1 MTVYAVQPVPGPFQN
16 RSRRSNLEKGPGGAW
31 CSATISPGVATV
43 TISATTLITVV
54 LAALAAGFVLG
65 WVVAALRE
73 RARTAA
79 AESRAEAALERRSEL
94 EAEVAGLAEARSKL
108 EREAAAAA
116 VEVRTAR
123 EQLEAQKVFI
133 DGSRKQ
139 LEDAFKALASD
150 ALEGSSRQF
159 LKLAEQRWQTTREE
173 AAGDLEKRKAAIETL
188 LEPLKLTL
196 KSLDE
201 KTGTMEKERRGAY
214 DALKEHLT
222 QLQSATS
229 SLQEKTT
236 SLDSALRGT
245 QVRGRWGEI
254 ALRNIAELA
263 GMSEH
268 CDFTEQETMGDG
280 KRPDMV
286 VKLPEGHRIA
296 VDSKVPLTGYL
307 KAVEAVD
314 EEARAAGLREHVL
327 AVRAHIRAL
336 AGRDYAA
343 ELGGNFD
350 FVVLFLPGDAFL
362 AAAFS
367 EDPDL
372 QVEALRSR
380 VLVATPTTLVALLR
394 TVAIYHQQR
403 ALAENAREIAD
414 TARELYDR
422 AAKIGD
428 DLGRAGRGLKTAVD
442 AYNAAVG
449 SYERRFLPMGQKLA
463 NLKVTEQSRRELTAP
478 DPLEVTPRM
487 TGGVDETEKDPD
499 EEA

>member
-1 MTVYAVQPVPGPFQN
+1 VTFSVTVLV
-16 RSRRSNLEKGPGGAW
+16 S
-31 CSATISPGVATV
+31 VA
-43 TISATTLITVV
+43 A
-54 LAALAAGFVLG
+54 AALAVGGVLG
-65 WVVAALRE
+65 WVVATLRE

-79 AESRAEAALERRSEL
+79 AESRAEAALERRTEL
-94 EAEVAGLAEARSKL
+94 QAEVDELAAARGDL
-108 EREAAAAA
+108 ERKMATAEEKVRAAH
-116 VEVRTAR
+116 
-123 EQLEAQKVFI
+123 EQLEEQKGFI
-133 DGSRKQ
+133 ESSHKQ

-150 ALEGSSRQF
+150 ALEGSSKQF
-159 LKLAEQRWQTTREE
+159 LKLAEQRWETTREE
-173 AAGDLEKRKAAIETL
+173 ASGELEKRKAAIETL

-201 KTGTMEKERRGAY
+201 KTGIMEKERRGAY
-214 DALKEHLT
+214 DALKEHLS
-222 QLQSATS
+222 QLQGATA
-229 SLQEKTT
+229 SLQERTT

-254 ALRNIAELA
+254 ALKNIAELA

-268 CDFTEQETMGDG
+268 CDFAEQETLGGG

-286 VKLPEGHRIA
+286 VKLPEGRLIA
-296 VDSKVPLTGYL
+296 IDSKVPLAGYL

-314 EEARAAGLREHVL
+314 EATREAGLREHVQ

-343 ELGGNFD
+343 ELEGD
-350 FVVLFLPGDAFL
+350 VDLVVLFLPGDAFL
-362 AAAFS
+362 AAAFG

-403 ALAENAREIAD
+403 VLAENAREIAD

-428 DLGRAGRGLKTAVD
+428 DLGRAGRGLTTAVK
-442 AYNAAVG
+442 AYNDAVG

-463 NLKVTEQSRRELTAP
+463 DLKVTEQSRRELSAP
-478 DPLEVTPRM
+478 EPLAVTPRL
-487 TGGVDETEKDPD
+487 TGGDGAAESDEGG
-499 EEA
+499 

>member
-1 MTVYAVQPVPGPFQN
+1 MKSVSHVSWRCPG
-16 RSRRSNLEKGPGGAW
+16 RYPGR
-31 CSATISPGVATV
+31 CSATISPGVGTV
-43 TISATTLITVV
+43 TISTTTLVAVV
-54 LAALAAGFVLG
+54 LAALAAGGVLG
-65 WVVAALRE
+65 WVLAALYE

-94 EAEVAGLAEARSKL
+94 ETEVAGLAEARGKL
-108 EREAAAAA
+108 EREAAAAE

-123 EQLEAQKVFI
+123 EQLEAQKAFI
-133 DGSRKQ
+133 EGSRKQ

-188 LEPLKLTL
+188 LEPLNLSL

-201 KTGTMEKERRGAY
+201 KTGVMEKERRGAY
-214 DALKEHLT
+214 EGLKEHLT

-229 SLQEKTT
+229 SLQDKTT
-236 SLDSALRGT
+236 TLASALRGT

-268 CDFTEQETMGDG
+268 CDFAEQVTVGDG

-286 VKLPEGHRIA
+286 VRLPEGRLIA
-296 VDSKVPLTGYL
+296 IDSKVPLAGYL

-314 EEARAAGLREHVL
+314 DTARDAGLREHVQAL
-327 AVRAHIRAL
+327 RVHIRTL
-336 AGRDYAA
+336 AARDYAA
-343 ELGGNFD
+343 ELEGD
-350 FVVLFLPGDAFL
+350 VDLVVLFLPGDPFL

-380 VLVATPTTLVALLR
+380 VLIATPTTLVALLR

-403 ALAENAREIAD
+403 VLTENAREIAD

-478 DPLEVTPRM
+478 EPLDVTPRM
-487 TGGVDETEKDPD
+487 TGGDDAETAPD

>member
-1 MTVYAVQPVPGPFQN
+1 MTM
-16 RSRRSNLEKGPGGAW
+16 SMMNLVLMMLAALFIGGGLGW
-31 CSATISPGVATV
+31 
-43 TISATTLITVV
+43 V
-54 LAALAAGFVLG
+54 LAAS
-65 WVVAALRE
+65 RE

-79 AESRAEAALERRSEL
+79 AESRAAAITERRSEL
-94 EAEVAGLAEARSKL
+94 EAEVDQLAAARAEL
-108 EREAAAAA
+108 ERKAAGAE

-123 EQLEAQKVFI
+123 EQLETQKEFVES
-133 DGSRKQ
+133 SRKQ
-139 LEDAFKALASD
+139 LENAFKALASD
-150 ALEGSSRQF
+150 ALEGSSQQF
-159 LKLAEQRWQTTREE
+159 LKLAEQRWETTREE
-173 AAGDLEKRKAAIETL
+173 ASGELEKRKAAIETL

-201 KTGTMEKERRGAY
+201 KTGAMEKDRRGAY

-229 SLQEKTT
+229 TLQERTT

-245 QVRGRWGEI
+245 QARGRWGEI

-268 CDFTEQETMGDG
+268 CDFAEQTTLGDG

-286 VKLPEGHRIA
+286 VKLPEGRLIA
-296 VDSKVPLTGYL
+296 IDSKVPLAGYL

-314 EEARAAGLREHVL
+314 DTAREAGLREHVA
-327 AVRAHIRAL
+327 AVRAHIRVL
-336 AGRDYAA
+336 AARDYAA
-343 ELGGNFD
+343 ELEGD
-350 FVVLFLPGDAFL
+350 VDLVVLFLPGDAFL
-362 AAAFS
+362 AAAFG

-403 ALAENAREIAD
+403 VLADNAREIAE

-428 DLGRAGRGLKTAVD
+428 DLGRAGRGLTTAVK
-442 AYNAAVG
+442 AYNDAVG

-463 NLKVTEQSRRELTAP
+463 DLKVTEQSRRELTAP
-478 DPLEVTPRM
+478 DPVALTPRV
-487 TGGVDETEKDPD
+487 TGGD
-499 EEA
+499 EEDAGSDESTAPVSDD

>member
-1 MTVYAVQPVPGPFQN
+1 VQ
-16 RSRRSNLEKGPGGAW
+16 RYNLTGG
-31 CSATISPGVATV
+31 GTV
-43 TISATTLITVV
+43 TISTTVLITVV
-54 LAALAAGFVLG
+54 LAASAVGSVLG
-65 WVVAALRE
+65 WVLAALRE

-79 AESRAEAALERRSEL
+79 AESRAESAEKRRSEL
-94 EAEVAGLAEARSKL
+94 ETEVAGLAEARGKL
-108 EREAAAAA
+108 EREVAAAE
-116 VEVRTAR
+116 VETRTTR
-123 EQLEAQKVFI
+123 EQLEAQKLFVEE
-133 DGSRKQ
+133 SRKQ
-139 LEDAFKALASD
+139 LEDAFKALAAD
-150 ALEGSSRQF
+150 ALEGSSQQF

-173 AAGDLEKRKAAIETL
+173 AAGELEKRKAAIETL

-201 KTGTMEKERRGAY
+201 KTGAMEKDRQGAY
-214 DALKEHLT
+214 EGLKEHLT

-229 SLQEKTT
+229 SLQERTT
-236 SLDSALRGT
+236 TLASALRGT

-254 ALRNIAELA
+254 ALKNIAELA

-268 CDFTEQETMGDG
+268 CDFAEQATLGDG

-286 VKLPEGHRIA
+286 VRLPEGRLIA
-296 VDSKVPLTGYL
+296 IDSKVPLAGYL

-314 EEARAAGLREHVL
+314 DAARSAGLREHVA
-327 AVRAHIRAL
+327 AVRTHIKAL

-343 ELGGNFD
+343 ELEGD
-350 FVVLFLPGDAFL
+350 IDLVVLFLPGDPFL
-362 AAAFS
+362 AAAFG

-372 QVEALRSR
+372 QVDALRSR
-380 VLVATPTTLVALLR
+380 VLIATPTTLIALLR

-403 ALAENAREIAD
+403 VLAENAREIAD

-449 SYERRFLPMGQKLA
+449 SFERRFLPMGQKLED
-463 NLKVTEQSRRELTAP
+463 LKVTEQSRRELTAP
-478 DPLEVTPRM
+478 EPVEVTPRM
-487 TGGVDETEKDPD
+487 TGGDAETVPD

>member
-1 MTVYAVQPVPGPFQN
+1 M
-16 RSRRSNLEKGPGGAW
+16 
-31 CSATISPGVATV
+31 
-43 TISATTLITVV
+43 TTLVLVAVAV
-54 LAALAAGFVLG
+54 LAVGGVLG
-65 WVVAALRE
+65 WVVASLRE

-79 AESRAEAALERRSEL
+79 AESRAEAALERRTEL
-94 EAEVAGLAEARSKL
+94 EAEVDELAEARGEL
-108 EREAAAAA
+108 ERKVAAAE
-116 VEVRTAR
+116 VEVRNAR
-123 EQLEAQKVFI
+123 ERLEEQKTFFE
-133 DGSRKQ
+133 GSRKQ

-150 ALEGSSRQF
+150 ALEGSTQQF
-159 LKLAEQRWQTTREE
+159 LKLAEQRWETTREE
-173 AAGDLEKRKAAIETL
+173 AAGELEKRKAAIETL
-188 LEPLKLTL
+188 LEPLKMTL
-196 KSLDE
+196 RNLDE
-201 KTGTMEKERRGAY
+201 KTGVMEKERRGAY

-222 QLQSATS
+222 QLQGATS
-229 SLQEKTT
+229 SLQDKTT
-236 SLDSALRGT
+236 TLASALRGT

-268 CDFTEQETMGDG
+268 CDFAEQTTLGDG

-286 VKLPEGHRIA
+286 VKLPEGRLIA
-296 VDSKVPLTGYL
+296 IDSKVPLAGYL
-307 KAVEAVD
+307 KAVVAVD
-314 EEARAAGLREHVL
+314 DAARDAGLREHVQ

-336 AGRDYAA
+336 AARDYAA
-343 ELGGNFD
+343 ELEGD
-350 FVVLFLPGDAFL
+350 VDLVVLCLPGDAFL
-362 AAAFS
+362 AAAFC
-367 EDPDL
+367 EDPYL
-372 QVEALRSR
+372 QVDALRSR

-449 SYERRFLPMGQKLA
+449 SYERRFMPMGQKLVD
-463 NLKVTEQSRRELTAP
+463 LKVTEQSRRELSAP
-478 DPLEVTPRM
+478 EPLAVTPRS
-487 TGGVDETEKDPD
+487 TGGVGVEADSD

>member
-1 MTVYAVQPVPGPFQN
+1 M
-16 RSRRSNLEKGPGGAW
+16 
-31 CSATISPGVATV
+31 
-43 TISATTLITVV
+43 TTLVVAV
-54 LAALAAGFVLG
+54 LAALATGGLLG
-65 WVVAALRE
+65 WVLAAMRE
-73 RARTAA
+73 RAHTAA
-79 AESRAEAALERRSEL
+79 AESRTEAALERRTEL
-94 EAEVAGLAEARSKL
+94 EAEVAGLAEARGEL
-108 EREAAAAA
+108 ERKMAGTE

-123 EQLEAQKVFI
+123 EQLEAQKAFVE
-133 DGSRKQ
+133 SSHKQ
-139 LEDAFKALASD
+139 LQDAFKALASD
-150 ALEGSSRQF
+150 ALEGSSQQF

-173 AAGDLEKRKAAIETL
+173 AAGELEKRKAAIETL

-196 KSLDE
+196 KNLDD
-201 KTGTMEKERRGAY
+201 KTGAMEKERRGAY

-222 QLQSATS
+222 QLQGATS
-229 SLQEKTT
+229 SLQERTT

-268 CDFTEQETMGDG
+268 CDFTEQETLGDG

-286 VKLPEGHRIA
+286 VRLPEGRLIA
-296 VDSKVPLTGYL
+296 IDSKVPLSGYL

-314 EEARAAGLREHVL
+314 DTGRETGLREHVQ
-327 AVRAHIRAL
+327 AVRAHIKVL

-343 ELGGNFD
+343 ELEGD
-350 FVVLFLPGDAFL
+350 VDLVVLFLPGDAFL
-362 AAAFS
+362 AAAFGT
-367 EDPDL
+367 DPDL

-403 ALAENAREIAD
+403 VLAENAREIAD

-422 AAKIGD
+422 AAKIGE

-442 AYNAAVG
+442 AFNKAVG
-449 SYERRFLPMGQKLA
+449 SYERRFMPMGQKLA
-463 NLKVTEQSRRELTAP
+463 DLKVTEQSRRELTVPEPVEAM
-478 DPLEVTPRM
+478 PRIV
-487 TGGVDETEKDPD
+487 GGDVEATTDEDD
-499 EEA
+499 

>member
-1 MTVYAVQPVPGPFQN
+1 M
-16 RSRRSNLEKGPGGAW
+16 
-31 CSATISPGVATV
+31 ATGVARRPRYNRASMDTL
-43 TISATTLITVV
+43 TISATTMAV
-54 LAALAAGFVLG
+54 LALAAFAAGGVLG
-65 WVVAALRE
+65 WLVAASRE

-79 AESRAEAALERRSEL
+79 AESRAAGALERRSEL
-94 EAEVAGLAEARSKL
+94 EGEVGRLTEARGEL
-108 EREAAAAA
+108 ERRVAATE

-123 EQLEAQKVFI
+123 EQLAEQKAFVEA
-133 DGSRKQ
+133 SRKQ

-173 AAGDLEKRKAAIETL
+173 AAGELEKRKAAIERL

-196 KSLDE
+196 KNLDE
-201 KTGTMEKERRGAY
+201 KTGAMEKERRGAY
-214 DALKEHLT
+214 DALKEHLAS
-222 QLQSATS
+222 LQNATS
-229 SLQEKTT
+229 SLQERTT

-268 CDFTEQETMGDG
+268 CDFVEQATVGDG

-286 VKLPEGHRIA
+286 VKLPEGRLIA
-296 VDSKVPLTGYL
+296 IDSKVPLSGYL
-307 KAVEAVD
+307 RAVEAVD
-314 EEARAAGLREHVL
+314 DSARAAGLREHVQ
-327 AVRAHIRAL
+327 AVRAHIRTL
-336 AGRDYAA
+336 AARDYAA
-343 ELGGNFD
+343 ELEGD
-350 FVVLFLPGDAFL
+350 VDLVVLFLPGDAFL
-362 AAAFS
+362 AAAFG

-428 DLGRAGRGLKTAVD
+428 DLGRAGRGLTSAVK
-442 AYNAAVG
+442 AFNEAVG
-449 SYERRFLPMGQKLA
+449 SFERRFLPMGQKLED
-463 NLKVTEQSRRELTAP
+463 LKVTEQSRRDLTAP
-478 DPLEVTPRM
+478 EPVALTPRI
-487 TGGVDETEKDPD
+487 TGGPADD
-499 EEA
+499 EEHADDDA

>member
-1 MTVYAVQPVPGPFQN
+1 VG
-16 RSRRSNLEKGPGGAW
+16 
-31 CSATISPGVATV
+31 TV
-43 TISATTLITVV
+43 TISTIFLVAVV
-54 LAALAAGFVLG
+54 LAALAAGGVLG

-79 AESRAEAALERRSEL
+79 AESRAEAASERRSEL
-94 EAEVAGLAEARSKL
+94 EAEVAGLAEARGKL
-108 EREAAAAA
+108 ERDAAAAE

-123 EQLEAQKVFI
+123 EQLEAQKAFI
-133 DGSRKQ
+133 EGSSKQ
-139 LEDAFKALASD
+139 FEDAFKALASD

-196 KSLDE
+196 KNLDE
-201 KTGTMEKERRGAY
+201 KTGAMEKERRGAY

-222 QLQSATS
+222 QLQGATS
-229 SLQEKTT
+229 TLQDKTT
-236 SLDSALRGT
+236 TLAAALRGT

-268 CDFTEQETMGDG
+268 CDFSEQETVGDG

-286 VKLPEGHRIA
+286 VKLPEGRLIA
-296 VDSKVPLTGYL
+296 IDSKVPLAGYL

-314 EEARAAGLREHVL
+314 DTAREAGLREHVQAL
-327 AVRAHIRAL
+327 RAHIRTL
-336 AGRDYAA
+336 AARDYAA
-343 ELGGNFD
+343 ELEGD
-350 FVVLFLPGDAFL
+350 VDLVVLFLPGDPFL

-367 EDPDL
+367 KDPDL

-403 ALAENAREIAD
+403 ALADNAREIAD

-449 SYERRFLPMGQKLA
+449 SFERRFLPMGQKLQ

-478 DPLEVTPRM
+478 EPLEVTPRM
-487 TGGVDETEKDPD
+487 TGGSNETETDPD
-499 EEA
+499 DEA